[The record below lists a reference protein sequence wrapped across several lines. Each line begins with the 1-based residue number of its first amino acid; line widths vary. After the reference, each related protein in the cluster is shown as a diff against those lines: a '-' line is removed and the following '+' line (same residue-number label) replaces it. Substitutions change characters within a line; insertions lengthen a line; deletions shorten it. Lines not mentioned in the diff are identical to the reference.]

1 MELALGFLLGL
12 IVGAV
17 AVYVALRR
25 REAAAERA
33 QAELSNAF
41 KALAGDALKSNNQ
54 AFLDLAAEN
63 LGRLQDG
70 ARADLTQR
78 QQAIDAVLTPLKE
91 ALGKV
96 EGRIGELEQARVG
109 AYTALREQ
117 VGQLLEAQGA
127 LRGETATLAKA
138 LRAPS
143 VRGRWG
149 ELQLRRVVELAG
161 LVDRVDFS
169 EQPYVAGGDG
179 AIRPDMTVRLPGG
192 GIVVVDAKAPLTAYL
207 AAHEATDE
215 ATRKVQYAEHARAV
229 REHARA
235 LGRKGYWT
243 QFTQAPEFVVLFL
256 PGEAMFGAAL
266 DAAPDLIEEAWSH
279 KVVLA
284 TPTNLIALLRTVAL
298 GWRQETLAES
308 ARAISGAGQELYK
321 RLSDFG
327 GSMATMGKE
336 LGQALNAYNRAVA
349 SLESRV
355 MPSARRLKELG
366 AAPDSVTIE
375 LPQPIIDA
383 PRSLTAREFLVDP
396 PRGQQPLPLTG
407 RREPRASTGG

>member
-17 AVYVALRR
+17 AVYIALRR
-25 REAAAERA
+25 REAASERA

-169 EQPYVAGGDG
+169 EQPYVAGEDG

-215 ATRKVQYAEHARAV
+215 TKQPTSRPARRSSPSTPAPCASMRARSAARAT
-229 REHARA
+229 
-235 LGRKGYWT
+235 GR
-243 QFTQAPEFVVLFL
+243 
-256 PGEAMFGAAL
+256 
-266 DAAPDLIEEAWSH
+266 SS
-279 KVVLA
+279 
-284 TPTNLIALLRTVAL
+284 R
-298 GWRQETLAES
+298 
-308 ARAISGAGQELYK
+308 
-321 RLSDFG
+321 
-327 GSMATMGKE
+327 
-336 LGQALNAYNRAVA
+336 NRPN
-349 SLESRV
+349 SSCCSC
-355 MPSARRLKELG
+355 PARRCS
-366 AAPDSVTIE
+366 APHST
-375 LPQPIIDA
+375 
-383 PRSLTAREFLVDP
+383 PRPS
-396 PRGQQPLPLTG
+396 
-407 RREPRASTGG
+407 